1 MMARIQNSNA
11 VIGALLLA
19 SLAASTE
26 GFTAPQQT
34 AFARPSLAFGFT
46 PSRHANT
53 RSAQQSSIQN
63 GLAATAADRER
74 EDDEAKTL
82 KVIMNHIADIED
94 AVEKKGVGTAAAATS
109 SSGAV
114 STSTESN
121 SNSNNSGGRF
131 NLFKALRNKAPADG
145 MNQLVFMLAFM
156 TGVADVAMVLK
167 YKNFA
172 TMMTGNTMW
181 LASHTLNGAFGPALY
196 LAAIIASYMGGLAM
210 FRRMYQSLKEQSLQ
224 LFAPMITAAFLAADH
239 LTFVDPMAKL
249 VPMCLLSAAYGVINS
264 IGIDMAGT
272 LCFVLTGHLTKITNA
287 IVDRFS
293 TLAAKKPIDA
303 AGMFRSSSVCF
314 GFFFGAFA
322 AWGGVKVLP
331 NLKDR
336 GLLSLMGTIYGALFL
351 WQDAKNMG
359 GWWHRKS
366 KNKEQCEIDQYD
378 ANCE

>member
-1 MMARIQNSNA
+1 
-11 VIGALLLA
+11 
-19 SLAASTE
+19 
-26 GFTAPQQT
+26 
-34 AFARPSLAFGFT
+34 
-46 PSRHANT
+46 
-53 RSAQQSSIQN
+53 
-63 GLAATAADRER
+63 
-74 EDDEAKTL
+74 
-82 KVIMNHIADIED
+82 
-94 AVEKKGVGTAAAATS
+94 
-109 SSGAV
+109 
-114 STSTESN
+114 
-121 SNSNNSGGRF
+121 
-131 NLFKALRNKAPADG
+131 
-145 MNQLVFMLAFM
+145 
-156 TGVADVAMVLK
+156 
-167 YKNFA
+167 
-172 TMMTGNTMW
+172 
-181 LASHTLNGAFGPALY
+181 
-196 LAAIIASYMGGLAM
+196 MGGLAM

-293 TLAAKKPIDA
+293 TLAGKKPIDA

-322 AWGGVKVLP
+322 AWGGVKALP